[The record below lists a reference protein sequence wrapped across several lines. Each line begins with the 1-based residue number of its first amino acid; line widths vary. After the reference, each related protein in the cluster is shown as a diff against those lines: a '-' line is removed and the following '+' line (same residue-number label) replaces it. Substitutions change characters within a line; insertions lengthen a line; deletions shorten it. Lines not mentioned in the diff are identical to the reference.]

1 MIYRTFIM
9 AGRIMT
15 LVVSENENE
24 VSVITGRRATQAEID
39 TEEYKAQYIPRETF
53 VCQRNTTES

>member
-15 LVVSENENE
+15 LVVSENE